1 MQRTAT
7 SRFDQERFTTDQ
19 GRTGSSLQALSSGQ
33 AVTMASSASWS
44 EIAADLALRLIGAS
58 DDELDRV
65 VHETL
70 QAIAV
75 FCDAERGYVTFY
87 DPVDAT
93 FDISHE
99 WTRGVIPQRPAIQH
113 VRLDQ
118 FPWSVGCAARQEI
131 LAIDDI
137 DDLPPDAAA
146 ERASFGAFGVRSI
159 LQIPIVHNG
168 TTVGVAGLNRF
179 TANDGWHPDTIEF
192 ARRAGQAVGVA
203 LARNRA
209 LREVARAHDR
219 AEQARRSRDDLL
231 AHVSHELR
239 TPLHAILGY
248 AELLELD
255 ERSDQDRDALMR
267 IQTNGRH
274 LLAMIDDLSELAR
287 SRPAEVHRTDVG
299 AVTDEIV
306 ADLAHVASDRGLELV
321 GGPSSGVAEVEIGRF
336 RQVARCLVIGAAQS
350 MRDGRIVIEAEAGE
364 DDTVL
369 RIRLASTRAIARDGL
384 VLPMAQMLM
393 LDHGRIETRAPDDR
407 HTVTVSVTF
416 ETR

>member
-1 MQRTAT
+1 MQRAAT
-7 SRFDQERFTTDQ
+7 SRFDQERFTPHQ
-19 GRTGSSLQALSSGQ
+19 GHPGSSSAGLSTGQ
-33 AVTMASSASWS
+33 AVMMAGSSSWS
-44 EIAADLALRLIGAS
+44 EVAADLALRLIGAS
-58 DDELDRV
+58 DDDLDRV
-65 VHETL
+65 VNETL
-70 QAIAV
+70 EEIAT

-87 DPVDAT
+87 DPIEAT

-99 WTRGVIPQRPAIQH
+99 WTRGVVPQRPAIQH

-118 FPWSVGCAARQEI
+118 FPWSVGCADRQEI
-131 LAIDDI
+131 LVVDHI
-137 DDLPPDAAA
+137 DDLPPEAAA

-168 TTVGVAGLNRF
+168 STVGIAGLNRF
-179 TANDGWHPDTIEF
+179 EPNPGWDSDTIEF
-192 ARRAGQAVGVA
+192 ARRVGQAVGVA

-209 LREVARAHDR
+209 LREIASAHER
-219 AEQARRSRDDLL
+219 AELARRSRDDLL

-255 ERSDQDRDALMR
+255 ERSDHDRDALMR

-287 SRPAEVHRTDVG
+287 SGPAVVHRTDVG
-299 AVTDEIV
+299 AVTDEIIT
-306 ADLAHVASDRGLELV
+306 DLAHVAGDRGLELV
-321 GGPSSGVAEVEIGRF
+321 GGACAGVAGVEIGRF

-350 MRDGRIVIEAEAGE
+350 MRDGRIVIEADGG
-364 DDTVL
+364 DDETVL
-369 RIRLASTRAIARDGL
+369 RLRLASTRAIARDGL

-416 ETR
+416 DTR